1 MIAILVSGRIDRGC
15 PATSLRATP
24 TLRQKKLRAVVQA
37 IIKVT
42 RRVDVLGGLL
52 NRGGMVAKGQC
63 LSGVAAESFS

>member
-1 MIAILVSGRIDRGC
+1 MPRDVA
-15 PATSLRATP
+15 AWRATP
-24 TLRQKKLRAVVQA
+24 TLRGLEAQKKLRAVVQA